1 MKNKKGWIIGGLV
14 GFGVLVIA
22 IVAIVVN
29 WGVGNNATNL
39 GKQKQQELNAQYLNN
54 QNFLSDC
61 ILKVNGVAN
70 VAITNADKTNEILTN
85 AMKGR
90 YDGDTSAQPGSGAL
104 FSAISEAYPNLQD
117 VNGQFEKV
125 STVLVGCRTD
135 YRDQQTLLL
144 SKLEN
149 FDKWRKGSR
158 IARSKAGKFPDED
171 LIARVG
177 KKKYTGEEALDKMYE
192 IVLVEDTIDAY
203 ETGTIPPGSANPFGP
218 TTTTEGN

>member
-1 MKNKKGWIIGGLV
+1 MDKKKGWLIGGIA
-14 GFGVLVIA
+14 GVAFIAIAVIA
-22 IVAIVVN
+22 LAAN

-39 GKQKQQELNAQYLNN
+39 GKKKEQTLNAQYLNN

-125 STVLVGCRTD
+125 SNVLVGCRTD

-144 SKLEN
+144 SKLEE
-149 FDKWRKGSR
+149 FDRWRKGSR

-177 KKKYTGEEALDKMYE
+177 SKKYTGEEALDKMYA
-192 IVLVEDTIDAY
+192 IVLVDETVDAY
-203 ETGTIPPGSANPFGP
+203 ETGTIPSGSANPF
-218 TTTTEGN
+218 TTTTQG